1 MNTSRIPL
9 TVPFPWS
16 LRTVVCLIEKV
27 RIGVAKDF
35 EGTSR
40 MRSFGLLSSGLV
52 ESLYHGSLAL
62 AMTFRHSKYFLLFDK
77 HYQTPVLSI
86 KAWNSRIRYEVIY
99 IFATETINSYV
110 LLIMKKPQRQ
120 AGRPWSCH

>member
-35 EGTSR
+35 EGISR

-99 IFATETINSYV
+99 ILATETINSYLCPV
-110 LLIMKKPQRQ
+110 HNEKATKASRKALEL
-120 AGRPWSCH
+120 